1 MRTPIA
7 PIEPRANPDL
17 LGQDRAIAVLRDAWR
32 SGRPPHAWLISGPRG
47 IGKATLA
54 FRLARALLA
63 DADATDADLGL
74 PPEHPVFRQVAA
86 GAHPDLRVLEPP
98 REARSN
104 RQRSEIAVEV
114 VRNATA
120 AMHSTAAM
128 GGHRVVIVDGAELLN
143 RNAANALLK
152 PLEEPPPATTLILVS
167 HHPGRVMPTLRSRCA
182 KLRLGRPDDEAVEA
196 ILVRQAGALDA
207 AERLMLARMARGSPG
222 VALELAASDAAGLYR
237 RLASGL
243 GAEPVDRLELQ
254 GLSTDLARHAD
265 AEGLPAVMA
274 LLQELLGRAVAVG
287 LGRPEAPLYEGERE
301 ALARMVRVR
310 PLDRWARLWEKIGRL
325 AAEADGLNLDRS
337 QVLWLILDLLGPA
350 SGQDDERLP
359 ARAPLGGHHVIG

>member
-196 ILVRQAGALDA
+196 ILGRQPGRRARARGERRGRALPPPGERARRRTCRPPRAAGA
-207 AERLMLARMARGSPG
+207 
-222 VALELAASDAAGLYR
+222 
-237 RLASGL
+237 
-243 GAEPVDRLELQ
+243 VDRPRAPRRRR
-254 GLSTDLARHAD
+254 GAPCRH
-265 AEGLPAVMA
+265 
-274 LLQELLGRAVAVG
+274 
-287 LGRPEAPLYEGERE
+287 
-301 ALARMVRVR
+301 
-310 PLDRWARLWEKIGRL
+310 
-325 AAEADGLNLDRS
+325 
-337 QVLWLILDLLGPA
+337 GPA
-350 SGQDDERLP
+350 PGAPGPRPRGRSGP
-359 ARAPLGGHHVIG
+359 AR